1 MFVQEAQRVIGRTDR
16 LGVLLLGL
24 VVLVAGCRSVWV
36 KGVIKTADEQPIA
49 NASVTLQP
57 GEPAGHSLAGSSE
70 PNGCFDLFETIARHQ
85 NGYTLVVD
93 SPGYKPLKIAV
104 AVRLENLLLVTLEP
118 TASSKP
124 SEARPIRSPERYLR
138 FGVPCEPEVKGNSLT
153 LH

>member
-1 MFVQEAQRVIGRTDR
+1 
-16 LGVLLLGL
+16 
-24 VVLVAGCRSVWV
+24 V
-36 KGVIKTADEQPIA
+36 KGVIQTADEQPIA
-49 NASVTLQP
+49 NASVTLRP

-85 NGYTLVVD
+85 DGYTLVVD
-93 SPGYKPLKIAV
+93 SPGYKPLRIAV

-124 SEARPIRSPERYLR
+124 SAARPIQSAERNIRY
-138 FGVPCEPEVKGNSLT
+138 GVPCDPEFKANSLT